1 MITLFVIHLGNHFP
15 HYIRDCIRQIRLHN
29 SKDRV
34 AIKLIV
40 HGNANFAHAEELEQE
55 YAVEPVYVEDLPIT
69 SHYMEFLSLSQKLLD
84 LGFRQKYSQYI
95 LERYFVWE
103 AYLMKNP
110 LSNTYFIESDNLL
123 YVSMETVQTTE
134 SLFVQEMAMPYDT
147 LERGAPSFV
156 FARRAESLTH
166 FNRFLVESMKLG
178 ITDDMDI
185 YGRYRKAHPEKMFAY
200 PVVPAVCNVGKTER
214 TNRIGQ
220 RVPSRECGFLCDSR
234 FPMIFDSVVYGQ
246 AVSGI
251 DPRNTNAQQ
260 SVGYINEKA
269 LFSITETE
277 FGWTTRNGLWV
288 PIANQLPVVNL
299 HIHSKALSNFVSDT
313 KTVPSAQYNPSELLT
328 KIVKDYS

>member
-1 MITLFVIHLGNHFP
+1 MITLFVIHLGSHFP

-29 SKDRV
+29 PKDRV

-40 HGNANFAHAEELEQE
+40 HGNANFIHAEELEQA

-69 SHYMEFLSLSQKLLD
+69 SHYMEFLSLSQQLLD

-110 LSNTYFIESDNLL
+110 LKNTYFIESDNLL
-123 YVSMETVQTTE
+123 YVSMDTVQATE
-134 SLFVQEMAMPYDT
+134 SLFSQEMAMPYDT

-185 YGRYRKAHPEKMFAY
+185 YGRYRKKHPEKMFAY
-200 PVVPAVCNVGKTER
+200 PVVPAVCNAGKTER

-220 RVPSRECGFLCDSR
+220 RVPIGECGFLSDSR

-246 AVSGI
+246 AISGI

-277 FGWTTRNGLWV
+277 FGWSTQNGLWV
-288 PIANQLPVVNL
+288 PVANQLPVVNL

-313 KTVPSAQYNPSELLT
+313 KTVPNAQYNPSELLT